1 MITVVNYLNLQP
13 NNHRDSKRN
22 ILLRT
27 NNMDLR
33 NEIIDVISSIQ
44 MLDNHYETIIGEMKE
59 NIEAVHLHNKL
70 LDKQNQLLN
79 QKIDALAK
87 HLSVKLEQPDT
98 TIRAVKLDED
108 VANNQ

>member
-1 MITVVNYLNLQP
+1 MITVANYLNLQL
-13 NNHRDSKRN
+13 NNHKDSKRN
-22 ILLRT
+22 ILLST

-33 NEIIDVISSIQ
+33 NELIDVISSIQ

-98 TIRAVKLDED
+98 TIRAIQLD
-108 VANNQ
+108 VTNNK

>member
-1 MITVVNYLNLQP
+1 MITVANYLNLQL
-13 NNHRDSKRN
+13 NNHKDSKRN

-33 NEIIDVISSIQ
+33 NELIDVISSIQ

-79 QKIDALAK
+79 QKIDALAE

-98 TIRAVKLDED
+98 TIRAVKLD
-108 VANNQ
+108 VTNNK

>member
-1 MITVVNYLNLQP
+1 MITVANYLNLQL
-13 NNHRDSKRN
+13 NNHKDSKRN

-33 NEIIDVISSIQ
+33 NELIDVISSIQ

-79 QKIDALAK
+79 QKVDALAK

-98 TIRAVKLDED
+98 TIRAVQLD
-108 VANNQ
+108 VTNNK

>member
-1 MITVVNYLNLQP
+1 MITVANYLNLQL
-13 NNHRDSKRN
+13 NNHKDSKRN

-33 NEIIDVISSIQ
+33 NELIDVISSIQ

-79 QKIDALAK
+79 QKIDALAE

-98 TIRAVKLDED
+98 TIRAIKLD
-108 VANNQ
+108 VTNNK

>member
-1 MITVVNYLNLQP
+1 MITVANYLNLQL
-13 NNHRDSKRN
+13 NNHKDSKRN
-22 ILLRT
+22 ILLST

-33 NEIIDVISSIQ
+33 NELIDVISSIQ

-98 TIRAVKLDED
+98 TIRAVQLD
-108 VANNQ
+108 VTNNK

>member
-1 MITVVNYLNLQP
+1 
-13 NNHRDSKRN
+13 
-22 ILLRT
+22 
-27 NNMDLR
+27 MDLR

-59 NIEAVHLHNKL
+59 KMEYLRGENTFLIEHNEL
-70 LDKQNQLLN
+70 LD

-87 HLSVKLEQPDT
+87 HLGIKLEQPDT

>member
-1 MITVVNYLNLQP
+1 MITVVNYLNLQL
-13 NNHRDSKRN
+13 NNHKDSKRN

>member
-1 MITVVNYLNLQP
+1 MITVANYLNLQL
-13 NNHRDSKRN
+13 NNHKDSKRN

-33 NEIIDVISSIQ
+33 NELIDVISSIQ
-44 MLDNHYETIIGEMKE
+44 MLDNHYETIIGEMDEKMEYLRGE
-59 NIEAVHLHNKL
+59 NTFLIE
-70 LDKQNQLLN
+70 QNQLLN

-98 TIRAVKLDED
+98 TIRAVQLD
-108 VANNQ
+108 VTNSK

>member
-1 MITVVNYLNLQP
+1 MITVANYLNLQL
-13 NNHRDSKRN
+13 NNHKDSKRN

-33 NEIIDVISSIQ
+33 NELIDVISSIQ
-44 MLDNHYETIIGEMKE
+44 MLDNHYETIIGEMDEKMEYLRGE
-59 NIEAVHLHNKL
+59 NTFLIE
-70 LDKQNQLLN
+70 QNQLLN

-98 TIRAVKLDED
+98 TIRAVQLD
-108 VANNQ
+108 VTNNK

>member
-1 MITVVNYLNLQP
+1 MITVANYLNLQL
-13 NNHRDSKRN
+13 NNHKDSKRN

-33 NEIIDVISSIQ
+33 NELIDVISSIQ

-98 TIRAVKLDED
+98 TIRAVQLD
-108 VANNQ
+108 VTNSK

>member
-1 MITVVNYLNLQP
+1 MITVANYLNLQL
-13 NNHRDSKRN
+13 NNHKDSKRN

-33 NEIIDVISSIQ
+33 NELIDVISSIQ

-108 VANNQ
+108 VA

>member
-1 MITVVNYLNLQP
+1 MITVVNYLNLQL
-13 NNHRDSKRN
+13 NNHKDSKRN

-33 NEIIDVISSIQ
+33 NELIDVISSIQ
-44 MLDNHYETIIGEMKE
+44 MLDNHYETTIEEMDKKMKYLRDE
-59 NIEAVHLHNKL
+59 NTFLI
-70 LDKQNQLLN
+70 DQNHLLN

-98 TIRAVKLDED
+98 TIRAVKLD
-108 VANNQ
+108 VTNNK

>member
-1 MITVVNYLNLQP
+1 
-13 NNHRDSKRN
+13 
-22 ILLRT
+22 
-27 NNMDLR
+27 MDLR

-98 TIRAVKLDED
+98 RIRAVKMDD
-108 VANNQ
+108 SASNN

>member
-1 MITVVNYLNLQP
+1 MITVANYLNLQL
-13 NNHRDSKRN
+13 NNHKDSKRN

-33 NEIIDVISSIQ
+33 NELIDVISSIQ

-79 QKIDALAK
+79 QKVDALAK

-98 TIRAVKLDED
+98 TIRAVKLD
-108 VANNQ
+108 VTNNK

>member
-1 MITVVNYLNLQP
+1 MTTAANFLNLQL
-13 NNHRDSKRN
+13 NKNKDSKRN

-27 NNMDLR
+27 NIMDLR

-44 MLDNHYETIIGEMKE
+44 MLDNHYETIIKEMKE
-59 NIEAVHLHNKL
+59 NLEAVHLHNNL

-108 VANNQ
+108 VA

>member
-1 MITVVNYLNLQP
+1 MITVANYLNLQL
-13 NNHRDSKRN
+13 NNHKDSKRN

-33 NEIIDVISSIQ
+33 NELIDVISSIQ

-98 TIRAVKLDED
+98 TIRAVQLD
-108 VANNQ
+108 VTNNK

>member
-13 NNHRDSKRN
+13 NNHKDSKRN

-33 NEIIDVISSIQ
+33 NELIDVISSIQ

-79 QKIDALAK
+79 QKVDALAK

-98 TIRAVKLDED
+98 TIRAVQLD
-108 VANNQ
+108 VTNNK

>member
-1 MITVVNYLNLQP
+1 MTTAANCLNLQP
-13 NNHRDSKRN
+13 NKHKDS
-22 ILLRT
+22 
-27 NNMDLR
+27 NMDLR

>member
-1 MITVVNYLNLQP
+1 MITVANYLNLQL

-33 NEIIDVISSIQ
+33 NELIDVISSIQ

-98 TIRAVKLDED
+98 TIRAVQLD
-108 VANNQ
+108 VTNNK

>member
-1 MITVVNYLNLQP
+1 MTTAANYLNLQL
-13 NNHRDSKRN
+13 NNHKDSKRN

-44 MLDNHYETIIGEMKE
+44 MLDNHYETIIGEMSDKMEYLRGE
-59 NIEAVHLHNKL
+59 NTFLIEHNEL
-70 LDKQNQLLN
+70 LD

-87 HLSVKLEQPDT
+87 HLGVKLEQPDT

>member
-1 MITVVNYLNLQP
+1 
-13 NNHRDSKRN
+13 
-22 ILLRT
+22 
-27 NNMDLR
+27 MDLR
-33 NEIIDVISSIQ
+33 NELIDVISSIQ

-79 QKIDALAK
+79 QKVDALAK

-98 TIRAVKLDED
+98 TIRAVQLD
-108 VANNQ
+108 VTNNK

>member
-1 MITVVNYLNLQP
+1 MITVANYLNLQL
-13 NNHRDSKRN
+13 NNHKDSKRN

-33 NEIIDVISSIQ
+33 NELIDVISSIQ
-44 MLDNHYETIIGEMKE
+44 MLDNHYETIIGEMDEKMEYLRGE
-59 NIEAVHLHNKL
+59 NTFLIE
-70 LDKQNQLLN
+70 QNDLLN

-98 TIRAVKLDED
+98 TIRAVQLD
-108 VANNQ
+108 VTNNK